1 MTKPDYKQIYQQYP
15 QIDFEDIKYLFH
27 NDYYDGAALCGLAIL
42 NDQKVWFLSFDQYKW
57 TEEDMS
63 RTDEE
68 WEPPWYRR
76 YVVLQL
82 QPEEVAQLETTH
94 SLFQKYV
101 GTHTDYPREGK
112 VKSRGEMDLFYKR
125 DKSKE
130 LQVDFDN
137 AKILGWYELV

>member
-1 MTKPDYKQIYQQYP
+1 MIITNIYQQYP
-15 QIDFEDIKYLFH
+15 QIDFKDVKYLWHF
-27 NDYYDGAALCGLAIL
+27 DYYDGALSGLAIL
-42 NDQKVWFLSFDQYKW
+42 NDQKIWFLSFEQYKW
-57 TEEDMS
+57 TEEDMA
-63 RTDEE
+63 RTDKE

-82 QPEEVAQLETTH
+82 QPEEIAQLETTH
-94 SLFQKYV
+94 SLFQKHV

-125 DKSKE
+125 NKSKE

-137 AKILGWYELV
+137 AKILGWYELI